1 MMNIK
6 TFLKALTLITVSSAS
21 VALSNSDVIAEKVL
35 TNSKT
40 GEKITI
46 TTRETN
52 LIIGR
57 PYTLEVKASCA
68 NSTAETKKLSV
79 VETMNVCDV
88 KTKSA
93 RLSSDNKTLFVM
105 IRDTDADA
113 YNELTRAADAESLR
127 SVKPTCKV
135 SSRELAIDLAEACAR

>member
-1 MMNIK
+1 MMNLK
-6 TFLKALTLITVSSAS
+6 TSLKFLTLITLSSAS

-35 TNSKT
+35 TSSKT

-46 TTRETN
+46 STRETN

-57 PYTLEVKASCA
+57 PYTFEVKVSCA
-68 NSTAETKKLSV
+68 DKTSDSKKLSV

-93 RLSSDNKTLFVM
+93 RLSADNKTLFVM

-113 YNELTRAADAESLR
+113 YNELTRAANEESLK
-127 SVKPTCKV
+127 SVKPGCKID
-135 SSRELAIDLAEACAR
+135 SREVAIDLAEACAR